1 MSIYFIRLRLSVR
14 TSTRPRTF
22 LNFSQIILIER
33 PLTKAFKAPTT
44 NQNKVTKFFLL
55 MGDTEHK
62 CFWTKRNL
70 IVFTLKMLCRSG
82 PWLAKT
88 KKSKQCILLNW
99 PIRAVL
105 NFCRIMFSLLLLLLL
120 LLQGML

>member
-70 IVFTLKMLCRSG
+70 IVFTLKMLC
-82 PWLAKT
+82 K
-88 KKSKQCILLNW
+88 
-99 PIRAVL
+99 
-105 NFCRIMFSLLLLLLL
+105 
-120 LLQGML
+120 